1 MFGSVA
7 DDLTGAND
15 LGLMIAQQRVPVR
28 VLLDPWELPAP
39 PDAYP
44 ALIIE
49 AGTRGDDPA
58 TAYARTR
65 EATRRLIQWGRRP
78 LYKKMSSTFQ
88 GHIGVEI
95 DAMLD
100 EAGQDFTIVVPAF
113 PENGRITRQGIHYVH
128 GVPIGDTW
136 LAQHPTS
143 PVTESFLPKALQ
155 DQTRRRVGLIDESII
170 DQGVAA
176 LRAALATARRQ
187 YQMVIL
193 DAAHQQ
199 HLITI
204 AGATDDLLVL
214 TGGSALAT
222 ALSYRPAPLPLPP
235 QPLPGTTWQG
245 ASLIVAGSV
254 SDATR
259 TQVATALAEGTLAV
273 TLDPAAIMAGG
284 ARRDDE
290 VTKGI
295 AAVISAVTA
304 GHDTLLRT
312 PAEVAEV
319 KATLAA
325 GATRGLSEK
334 AVGQALTAALGD
346 VTVAVIEQT
355 GLDRLVVAGGD
366 TSAVICRRL
375 GLREHE
381 ILEEVQTGVPVS
393 VGRGDRT
400 MLVVLKSGNFG
411 NEHFFAAAL
420 AALAR
425 KR

>member
-15 LGLMIAQQRVPVR
+15 LGLMIAQQGVPVR

-39 PDAYP
+39 PAAYP
-44 ALIIE
+44 ALIVE

-65 EATRRLIQWGRRP
+65 AATRRLLQWGRRP

-88 GHIGVEI
+88 GNIGVEI

-100 EAGQDFTIVVPAF
+100 EAGEDFTIVVPAF
-113 PENGRITRQGIHYVH
+113 PENGRVTRRGIHYVH

-143 PVTESFLPKALQ
+143 PVTESHLPTALQ
-155 DQTRRRVGLIDESII
+155 GQTQRQVGLIDETVI
-170 DQGVAA
+170 DRGSEA
-176 LRAALATARRQ
+176 LRAALAEARTR
-187 YQMVIL
+187 YQMVVL
-193 DAAHQQ
+193 DAAHQG
-199 HLITI
+199 HLETI
-204 AGATDDLLVL
+204 ARASEDLLVL

-222 ALSYRPAPLPLPP
+222 ALRYPAASLPLPP
-235 QPLPGTTWQG
+235 QPAPGTSWRG
-245 ASLIVAGSV
+245 GSLIVAGSV

-259 TQVATALAEGTLAV
+259 GQVAAALAGGTQAV
-273 TLDPAAIMAGG
+273 TLRPAATLAGG
-284 ARRDDE
+284 AAAAAEVGRVVDE
-290 VTKGI
+290 T
-295 AAVISAVTA
+295 AARLAA
-304 GHDTLLRT
+304 GADVLVHT
-312 PAEVAEV
+312 PAEVDEV
-319 KATLAA
+319 KTTLAA
-325 GATRGLSEK
+325 GAAAGLSEK
-334 AVGQALTAALGD
+334 TVGQALTAALSE
-346 VTVAVIEQT
+346 VTAQVVERT

-375 GLREHE
+375 GLLEHE

-393 VGRGDRT
+393 IGRGRRT

-411 NEHFFAAAL
+411 DERFFAAAT
-420 AALAR
+420 AALR
-425 KR
+425 RR

>member
-15 LGLMIAQQRVPVR
+15 LGLMIARQGVPVR

-65 EATRRLIQWGRRP
+65 AATRRLLDWGRRP

-88 GHIGVEI
+88 GNIGAEI

-100 EAGQDFTIVVPAF
+100 EAGEDFTIVVPAF
-113 PENGRITRQGIHYVH
+113 PENGRITRRGIHYVH
-128 GVPIGDTW
+128 GVPIGETW
-136 LAQHPTS
+136 LAHHPTS
-143 PVTESFLPKALQ
+143 PVTESYLPKALQ
-155 DQTRRRVGLIDESII
+155 AQTRRAVGLIDETVI

-176 LRAALATARRQ
+176 LRQALAEARRR
-187 YQMVIL
+187 YQMVVL

-199 HLITI
+199 HLETI
-204 AGATDDLLVL
+204 ARATDDLLVL

-222 ALSYRPAPLPLPP
+222 ALRYPAAPLPLPP
-235 QPLPGTTWQG
+235 QPAPGTTWRG
-245 ASLIVAGSV
+245 GSLIIAGSV
-254 SDATR
+254 SEATR
-259 TQVATALAEGTLAV
+259 RQVAYAVAHGMTTVTLA
-273 TLDPAAIMAGG
+273 PAPVLAGG
-284 ARRDDE
+284 PARAAEVQRVIDE
-290 VTKGI
+290 TV
-295 AAVISAVTA
+295 ARLTA
-304 GHDTLLRT
+304 GADVLIRT
-312 PAEVAEV
+312 PAEVEEV

-325 GATRGLSEK
+325 GATAGLDER
-334 AVGQALTAALGD
+334 AVGQALTAALRE
-346 VTVAVIEQT
+346 VTEAIVART

-366 TSAVICRRL
+366 TSAVICRGL
-375 GLREHE
+375 GLLEHE

-393 VGRGDRT
+393 VGRGART

-411 NEHFFAAAL
+411 DERFFEAAL

-425 KR
+425 H

>member
-15 LGLMIAQQRVPVR
+15 LGLMIAQQSVPVR

-39 PDAYP
+39 PNAYP

-65 EATRRLIQWGRRP
+65 LATRRLIEWGRRP

-100 EAGQDFTIVVPAF
+100 ETGQEFTIVVPAF
-113 PENGRITRQGIHYVH
+113 PENGRVTRHGIHYVH
-128 GVPIGDTW
+128 GVPIGETW

-143 PVTESFLPKALQ
+143 PVTESYLPKALQ
-155 DQTRRRVGLIDESII
+155 AQTKRAVGLIDETII
-170 DQGVAA
+170 DKGVTA
-176 LRAALATARRQ
+176 LRAALAEARRHF
-187 YQMVIL
+187 QMVLL
-193 DAAHQQ
+193 DASHQQ
-199 HLITI
+199 HLQTI
-204 AGATDDLLVL
+204 AAATDDLLLL

-222 ALSYRPAPLPLPP
+222 ALSYPTAPLPLPP
-235 QPLPGTTWQG
+235 QPLPGRRWRG
-245 ASLIVAGSV
+245 GSLIVAGSV

-259 TQVATALAEGTLAV
+259 RQVATAVATGTWTV
-273 TLDPAAIMAGG
+273 TLDPTAILAGG
-284 ARRDDE
+284 SRREAETARVADQVAELVTGGRD
-290 VTKGI
+290 
-295 AAVISAVTA
+295 
-304 GHDTLLRT
+304 LLVRT
-312 PAEVAEV
+312 PAEIDEV
-319 KATLAA
+319 RATLSA
-325 GATRGLSEK
+325 GATVGLNEK
-334 AVGQALTAALGD
+334 VVGQALTAALAD
-346 VTVAVIEQT
+346 ITEMIVSRT

-411 NEHFFAAAL
+411 DEHFFAAAL
-420 AALAR
+420 KALAR
-425 KR
+425 GR

>member
-15 LGLMIAQQRVPVR
+15 LGLMIARQQVPVR

-65 EATRRLIQWGRRP
+65 IATRRLLEWGRRP

-88 GHIGVEI
+88 GNIGAEI

-100 EAGQDFTIVVPAF
+100 EAGADFTVVVAAF
-113 PENGRITRQGIHYVH
+113 PENGRVTRQGIHYVH

-136 LAQHPTS
+136 LAHHPTS
-143 PVTESFLPKALQ
+143 PVTESYLPRALQ
-155 DQTRRRVGLIDESII
+155 AQTKRAVGLIDETVI
-170 DQGVAA
+170 DGGEAA
-176 LRAALATARRQ
+176 LRAALAAARAW
-187 YQMVIL
+187 YQMVVL
-193 DAAHQQ
+193 DAAHQA
-199 HLITI
+199 HLETI
-204 AGATDDLLVL
+204 ARATDDLLVL

-222 ALSYRPAPLPLPP
+222 AMRFPPAPLAMPAPP
-235 QPLPGTTWQG
+235 APGASWRG
-245 ASLIVAGSV
+245 GSLIVAGSV

-259 TQVATALAEGTLAV
+259 RQVAAALSAGTHAV
-273 TLDPAAIMAGG
+273 TLDPLAVLASDDQRVTEVQRATDDTM
-284 ARRDDE
+284 RR
-290 VTKGI
+290 
-295 AAVISAVTA
+295 
-304 GHDTLLRT
+304 LLADQDVLIRT
-312 PAEVAEV
+312 PAGVDEVR
-319 KATLAA
+319 ATLAA
-325 GATRGLSEK
+325 GLAIGLDER
-334 AVGQALTAALGD
+334 AVGQALTAALSD
-346 VTVAVIEQT
+346 ITEAVVERT
-355 GLDRLVVAGGD
+355 GLDRLVIAGGD

-375 GLREHE
+375 GLLEHE

-393 VGRGDRT
+393 IGRGKRT

-411 NEHFFAAAL
+411 DERFFAAAL

-425 KR
+425 TR